1 MQETGIIENLRVI
14 LKADHPA
21 GRAGALPVCE
31 GIIDTED
38 KWNDGEN
45 IKIVSERAISPYELS
60 MFTEKYQEEYKNLTR
75 QKVFDEV
82 TKRVFV

>member
-1 MQETGIIENLRVI
+1 MKIFRLVYQE
-14 LKADHPA
+14 
-21 GRAGALPVCE
+21 
-31 GIIDTED
+31 IDTED

-45 IKIVSERAISPYELS
+45 IKIVSQRAITPYELS

-75 QKVFDEV
+75 HMVFDEV